1 MVARAEGSTVKVA
14 SVIYQKAPFCFF
26 SLDPGAN
33 VTKLKDFE
41 GLRVG
46 SNTGSYISNI
56 ARAMMRKEGLD
67 PSKLSVESI
76 EPSARIAMLATRK
89 IPAIDFFIIT
99 KPAMERAVK
108 DAKVVTF
115 LFADH
120 GLDLY
125 SNGIGA
131 KESFLKENQVMKAF
145 VRAALRGY
153 QYAFKHRAEAAEL
166 IQKHAKALNN
176 EITVDHQDRR
186 GADSDAGGQ
195 AERHRLVHHGAD
207 AIVGGLD
214 GRERRL
220 PEGEGAEGGG
230 RLRHRLPAGE
240 AGHASDGPAAQSI
253 DRECRRWN
261 QSRRRSGRCPA
272 PVRAPG
278 QCQQDIRDRGR
289 PVPAVKDVSFSS
301 QRADLAAGPERLQD
315 HRAQDDGRP
324 DPGQRRAAELD
335 GKGDHRPLSG
345 VGVVFQAPTL
355 MPWRRVLGN
364 VLFPMEVLGRNDR
377 KAKRRAQEILELV
390 GLAGFERAYPR
401 QLSGGMQQ
409 RRAVPRPHS

>member
-1 MVARAEGSTVKVA
+1 MHRLFASGLCFAWLLLAGVVGDVGRAQAQAPKLTDITFSLDFIVLGRHAPFFVAIEKGFFREEGLNVNIISAKGTAHGIQNVESGLAQIGFIDVASLVVARAEGSTVKVA

-131 KESFLKENQVMKAF
+131 KESFLKENPEVMNAF

-153 QYAFKHRAEAAEL
+153 QYAFKHPAEAAEL

-176 EITVDHQDRR
+176 EITVDELKIVEELTVTPEVKQSGIGSFTTARMQSSVAWMVENGGFPKEKAPKVGDVY
-186 GADSDAGGQ
+186 AAGF
-195 AERHRLVHHGAD
+195 
-207 AIVGGLD
+207 
-214 GRERRL
+214 
-220 PEGEGAEGGG
+220 
-230 RLRHRLPAGE
+230 LPAK
-240 AGHASDGPAAQSI
+240 
-253 DRECRRWN
+253 
-261 QSRRRSGRCPA
+261 
-272 PVRAPG
+272 PV
-278 QCQQDIRDRGR
+278 
-289 PVPAVKDVSFSS
+289 
-301 QRADLAAGPERLQD
+301 
-315 HRAQDDGRP
+315 
-324 DPGQRRAAELD
+324 
-335 GKGDHRPLSG
+335 
-345 VGVVFQAPTL
+345 
-355 MPWRRVLGN
+355 MP
-364 VLFPMEVLGRNDR
+364 
-377 KAKRRAQEILELV
+377 
-390 GLAGFERAYPR
+390 
-401 QLSGGMQQ
+401 
-409 RRAVPRPHS
+409 

>member
-1 MVARAEGSTVKVA
+1 MHRLFASSLCFAWLLLAGVVGDVGRAQAQAPKLTDITFSLDFIVLGRHAPFFVAIEKGFFREEGLNVNIISAKGTAHGIQNVESGLAQIGFIDVASLVVARAEGSTVKVA

-131 KESFLKENQVMKAF
+131 KESFLKEKPEVMKAF

-153 QYAFKHRAEAAEL
+153 QYAFKHPAEAAEL

-176 EITVDHQDRR
+176 EITVDELKIVEELTVTPEVKQSGIGSFTTARMQSSV
-186 GADSDAGGQ
+186 AWMVENGGFPKEK
-195 AERHRLVHHGAD
+195 APKVEDVYATGF
-207 AIVGGLD
+207 
-214 GRERRL
+214 
-220 PEGEGAEGGG
+220 
-230 RLRHRLPAGE
+230 LPAK
-240 AGHASDGPAAQSI
+240 
-253 DRECRRWN
+253 
-261 QSRRRSGRCPA
+261 
-272 PVRAPG
+272 PV
-278 QCQQDIRDRGR
+278 
-289 PVPAVKDVSFSS
+289 
-301 QRADLAAGPERLQD
+301 
-315 HRAQDDGRP
+315 
-324 DPGQRRAAELD
+324 
-335 GKGDHRPLSG
+335 
-345 VGVVFQAPTL
+345 
-355 MPWRRVLGN
+355 MP
-364 VLFPMEVLGRNDR
+364 
-377 KAKRRAQEILELV
+377 
-390 GLAGFERAYPR
+390 
-401 QLSGGMQQ
+401 
-409 RRAVPRPHS
+409 

>member
-1 MVARAEGSTVKVA
+1 MHRLFASGLCFAWLLLAGVVGDVGRAQAQAPKLTDITFSLDFIVLGRHAPFFVAIEKGFFREEGLNVNIISAKGTAHGIQNVESGLAQIGFIDVASLVVARAEGSTVKVA

-131 KESFLKENQVMKAF
+131 KELFLKENPEVMKAF

-153 QYAFKHRAEAAEL
+153 QYAFKHPAEAAEL

-176 EITVDHQDRR
+176 EITVDELKIVEELTVTPEVKQSGIGSFTTARMQSSV
-186 GADSDAGGQ
+186 AWMVENGGFPKEK
-195 AERHRLVHHGAD
+195 APK
-207 AIVGGLD
+207 VGDVYATGF
-214 GRERRL
+214 
-220 PEGEGAEGGG
+220 
-230 RLRHRLPAGE
+230 LPAK
-240 AGHASDGPAAQSI
+240 
-253 DRECRRWN
+253 
-261 QSRRRSGRCPA
+261 
-272 PVRAPG
+272 PV
-278 QCQQDIRDRGR
+278 
-289 PVPAVKDVSFSS
+289 
-301 QRADLAAGPERLQD
+301 
-315 HRAQDDGRP
+315 
-324 DPGQRRAAELD
+324 
-335 GKGDHRPLSG
+335 
-345 VGVVFQAPTL
+345 
-355 MPWRRVLGN
+355 MP
-364 VLFPMEVLGRNDR
+364 
-377 KAKRRAQEILELV
+377 
-390 GLAGFERAYPR
+390 
-401 QLSGGMQQ
+401 
-409 RRAVPRPHS
+409 

>member
-1 MVARAEGSTVKVA
+1 MLRLLLLAGVVGDVGRAQAQAPKLTDITFSLDFIVLGRHAPFFVAIEKGFFREEGLNVNIISAKGTAHGIQNVESGLAQIGFIDVASLVVARAEGSTVKVA

-131 KESFLKENQVMKAF
+131 KESFLKENPGHEG
-145 VRAALRGY
+145 VRPRGVARLPVRL
-153 QYAFKHRAEAAEL
+153 QASGGGRRAHPEARQGAEQRDHRRRA
-166 IQKHAKALNN
+166 
-176 EITVDHQDRR
+176 QDRR
-186 GADSDAGGQ
+186 GADGDAGGQ

-220 PEGEGAEGGG
+220 PKEKAPKVEDVYATGF
-230 RLRHRLPAGE
+230 LPAKPVLPASSPGE
-240 AGHASDGPAAQSI
+240 NGPAAEVSVVNAGGGTNP
-253 DRECRRWN
+253 DGGR
-261 QSRRRSGRCPA
+261 GRCPA
-272 PVRAPG
+272 PY
-278 QCQQDIRDRGR
+278 GR
-289 PVPAVKDVSFSS
+289 LVNVSKTFETDAGRCRRSRTSYFSS
-301 QRADLAAGPERLQD
+301 ARA
-315 HRAQDDGRP
+315 
-324 DPGQRRAAELD
+324 
-335 GKGDHRPLSG
+335 S
-345 VGVVFQAPTL
+345 
-355 MPWRRVLGN
+355 
-364 VLFPMEVLGRNDR
+364 
-377 KAKRRAQEILELV
+377 
-390 GLAGFERAYPR
+390 
-401 QLSGGMQQ
+401 
-409 RRAVPRPHS
+409 